1 LLTDDSDDAPQAQQS
16 VPAGHDERRQQIAAL
31 SCRLIASRGL
41 DGLTIRTVAAEIG
54 FSTAVI
60 THYFHNKRDL
70 LRHTYEFAASRAV
83 SREGNSHAYP
93 ADLWE
98 YLSAI
103 LPIDEIAIE
112 NWRVFIAFW
121 GAAYGDPELADRQR
135 YFVRAARDDI
145 TERLPPYTGEL
156 SLVMREELSRRLLAT
171 LMGIAT
177 QAAFDPEE
185 WPATRQ
191 LRSLSGVF
199 DALLQRP

>member
-1 LLTDDSDDAPQAQQS
+1 MTELAGDAPQAQQP
-16 VPAGHDERRQQIAAL
+16 VPAAHDERRLQIAAL

-70 LRHTYEFAASRAV
+70 LRQTYEFAASRAV
-83 SREGNSHAYP
+83 SRDCDPQAYP

-103 LPIDEIAIE
+103 LPIDETAIE

-135 YFVRAARDDI
+135 YFVRTARDDI